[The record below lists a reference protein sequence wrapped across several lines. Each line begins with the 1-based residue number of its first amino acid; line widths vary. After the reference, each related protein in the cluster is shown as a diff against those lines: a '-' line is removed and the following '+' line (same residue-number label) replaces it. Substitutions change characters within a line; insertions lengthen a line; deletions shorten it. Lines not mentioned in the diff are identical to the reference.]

1 MSEQM
6 RAEFSKHCQ
15 LWRYS
20 EEVDENDFFANVT
33 TQRAWD
39 VWVTAWKASRQ
50 VLVVELPVQWVPPY
64 EEREVMAAICV
75 LESLENAG
83 VSYK

>member
-1 MSEQM
+1 MNEQM

-20 EEVDENDFFANVT
+20 EEVDENDFFINVT

-39 VWVTAWKASRQ
+39 VWVAAWQSSRQ
-50 VLVVELPVQWVPPY
+50 ALIVELPKLN
-64 EEREVMAAICV
+64 IDC
-75 LESLENAG
+75 ESDVIDYAETVKALKKAG